1 LECVID
7 ALSHEPASRLTKA
20 TVLRALS
27 KREEEI
33 ASLVASGLSNRE
45 VAERLGLSRHTVK
58 NYLFR
63 VFEKLEIS
71 TRLELVL
78 YVLSQG
84 RKPQAVESPAPQES
98 FKIGA

>member
-1 LECVID
+1 M
-7 ALSHEPASRLTKA
+7 
-20 TVLRALS
+20 
-27 KREEEI
+27 
-33 ASLVASGLSNRE
+33 
-45 VAERLGLSRHTVK
+45 K

-84 RKPQAVESPAPQES
+84 RKPQAVESQATQGS
-98 FKIGA
+98 LRIGA

>member
-1 LECVID
+1 
-7 ALSHEPASRLTKA
+7 
-20 TVLRALS
+20 
-27 KREEEI
+27 
-33 ASLVASGLSNRE
+33 
-45 VAERLGLSRHTVK
+45 VK

-84 RKPQAVESPAPQES
+84 RKPQALESPAPQES